1 MNAATALYMETIER
15 SDAVLR
21 RAVEDLSA
29 DELRNQPAGPRSNP
43 VGWLVW
49 HMTRTRDSIIASITG
64 AATIWESDGWA
75 DRFGMAGEPPRFVPE
90 NVHTFDPKDFETLI
104 GYFDAVAEKT
114 KEAVEGMPEDDMER
128 LVESTIPGRPAQ
140 PVASRLS
147 VIMNDNIQ
155 HAGQIAYLR
164 GLIRGHGWL

>member
-21 RAVEDLSA
+21 RAVENLSA
-29 DELRNQPAGPRSNP
+29 DELRNQLAGPGSNP

-75 DRFGMAGEPPRFVPE
+75 DRFGMTGEPPRFVPE

-114 KEAVEGMPEDDMER
+114 KEAVEGLSEDDMAR

-155 HAGQIAYLR
+155 HTGQIAYLR